1 MRYKGN
7 LVLLELLIALAFFA
21 VSAVIGT
28 GVLARAYK
36 IGVDSRQTTDAMFL
50 AQSWAERIAAA
61 DDPVAPLQ
69 EAGQMEGGLYTIEE
83 DGYTVEASVTP
94 EDAGAGTLY
103 GIELKV
109 ILKGKALIT
118 LPASRYVP
126 EGVAP

>member
-36 IGVDSRQTTDAMFL
+36 TSVDSRRTTDALFV

-61 DDPVAPLQ
+61 EDPVALLDGSARKD
-69 EAGQMEGGLYTIEE
+69 AGGYAIEQ
-83 DGYTVEASVTP
+83 DGYTLRALVMP
-94 EDAGAGTLY
+94 EDTGAGTLY
-103 GIELKV
+103 DIRLSVSRGDVPLV
-109 ILKGKALIT
+109 D

-126 EGVAP
+126 GEVSP